1 MKSWFDSPPQASAKA
16 TILIGVGNEYRRD
29 DALGPAV
36 VELVRKEMPAGVDF
50 AECDGEPSRLME
62 LWDGADLAVVV
73 DAVRTD
79 PARPGKVHRMSAHH
93 PSAAAAGATSSHGF
107 DLGEA
112 VALARTLDRMPR
124 RLLLYA
130 VEVADTGHG
139 VGMSPDVVAAARL
152 IADEIT
158 SLFRDR

>member
-1 MKSWFDSPPQASAKA
+1 MNTA
-16 TILIGVGNEYRRD
+16 IVIGVGNEYRRD

-36 VELVRKEMPAGVDF
+36 VELVRNEGLTGIEF

-62 LWDGADLAVVV
+62 LWAGADLAVVV

-112 VALARTLDRMPR
+112 VALARALDRMPR
-124 RLLLYA
+124 QLLLYA
-130 VEVADTGHG
+130 VEVADTGYG
-139 VGMSPDVVAAARL
+139 VGLSPNVAAAARL

-158 SLFRDR
+158 TLLRDR